1 MMGIGSMSEQRTT
14 TSRPS
19 APPSLPIA
27 TRRLT
32 ALDGAFLGLLALMI
46 AGHVIAAWLAVGWWS
61 AAALDTVAAV
71 YLLAMLLRREWR
83 ALLARLFLLGL
94 VAGVL
99 ELATD
104 AAGERFAHSLVYPAG
119 EPSLWASPVSMPLSW
134 AIVLTQLGY
143 LGWRL
148 RGLVPPLRLWAA
160 VALTGLVGALM
171 VPFYE
176 EMAYYARWW
185 HYAPV
190 LRIGHT
196 PLYVLLFEGA
206 IAAILPL
213 LLSPRL
219 TQRPLRFAALL
230 GAVVGIWM
238 PVVALL
244 SWLAIGR

>member
-1 MMGIGSMSEQRTT
+1 MGIGSMSEQQTA
-14 TSRPS
+14 TSRQS
-19 APPSLPIA
+19 EPPSLPIGA
-27 TRRLT
+27 RRLT
-32 ALDGAFLGLLALMI
+32 ALDRAFLGLLLLMV
-46 AGHVIAAWLAVGWWS
+46 AGHLMAARLAVGWWS
-61 AAALDTVAAV
+61 AAALDGVAAI
-71 YLLAMLLRREWR
+71 YLLAMSARREWR
-83 ALLARLFLLGL
+83 VLLARLFLLGL

-119 EPSLWASPVSMPLSW
+119 EPSLWVSPVYMPFSW

-148 RGLVPPLRLWAA
+148 RGLVPPLRLWVAM
-160 VALTGLVGALM
+160 ALTGVVGMLM

-176 EMAYYARWW
+176 EMAYYAGWW
-185 HYAPV
+185 HYASV
-190 LRIGHT
+190 WRIGHT

-206 IAAILPL
+206 IAAILPV

-230 GAVVGIWM
+230 GAIVGVWM
-238 PVVALL
+238 PVAALL
-244 SWLAIGR
+244 SWLAIGH